1 LPPSNTPENYL
12 ALFPL
17 RKKYIVFYC
26 PFAYLSC
33 GCYNLSMPSETL
45 QNQIASLPENPGV
58 YLMKNAQGEIIYVG
72 KAAVLKDRVKSYFVP
87 PSRLEPKTRQLVSQI
102 NELEYLITGSEQ
114 EALILELNLIKRHR
128 PYFNVR
134 LKDDKGFPYL
144 KITLNEKWPRIYITR
159 SMADDGGRYFGPFA
173 STRSVRH
180 TLQVLK
186 ELFRFRSCNRT
197 EPEKRSRPCLE
208 YDIHQCL
215 SPCTG
220 KISKQDYDHL
230 ISQAILFLE
239 GKQDKVLKLLAKLMN
254 EASARLDYETAAL
267 RRDQI
272 SSIKEV
278 IEGQQLAAR
287 VSGEQDA
294 IAFAQ
299 EGDLSM
305 VQVFFIRRGK
315 LIGRE
320 SFSLQGTREEKPGD
334 ILSEFVKQFY
344 HSSTQIPP
352 KIVTQYPLSDR
363 EILEKW
369 LSERRGGKVQITAGL
384 RGQPKD
390 LINIVAENAREQLK
404 QARIK
409 NLSSAATL
417 TDALEEL
424 QTALGLPLPPQRI
437 EGYDISNIQGTNAV
451 GSMVV
456 FENGKPQKAH
466 YRRFRI
472 KTVKGADDFS
482 MLKEV
487 ISRRFGRLNKDNA
500 GESFARRPSLMLID
514 GGKGQLSSVKETL
527 DTLGLEGQ
535 AVIGLAKEFEE
546 IYLPGK
552 SEPIRLMANSPALQ
566 LLQRVRD
573 EAHRFALGY
582 HLNIRHKSGL
592 TSALDGIPG
601 IGPSRR
607 RLLIKTFGSVSG
619 IRQAS
624 LDELLQVK
632 GINQALALSIKEL
645 L

>member
-1 LPPSNTPENYL
+1 
-12 ALFPL
+12 
-17 RKKYIVFYC
+17 
-26 PFAYLSC
+26 
-33 GCYNLSMPSETL
+33 MPSETL

-487 ISRRFGRLNKDNA
+487 ISRRFGRLNKDDA
-500 GESFARRPSLMLID
+500 GESFARQPSLMLID

-552 SEPIRLMANSPALQ
+552 SEPIRLTANSPALQ

-592 TSALDGIPG
+592 ASALDGIPG

-619 IRQAS
+619 IHQAS
-624 LDELLQVK
+624 LEELSQVK